1 MFLQVKDLEIGYVK
15 SNNVVH
21 GVSFTVGEGE
31 VISILGSNGA
41 GKSTILKCL
50 AGVLPQAKGEIRLG
64 DTEISSL
71 SPQERVKHGLA
82 LVPEGKRLFQRLT
95 VQQNLILGAYT
106 KKSAQF
112 REQMLDT
119 IYTMF
124 PVIGRRSSQIAGT
137 LSGGEQQMLALGRAL
152 MSEPKLLM
160 LDEPSLGIMPSLV
173 KELFNTVVQ
182 LRETMKTSILLVEQ
196 NVHKSIEVAD
206 RVYILQTGNIIQE
219 GGKELANS
227 DIMRK
232 AFLGM

>member
-21 GVSFTVGEGE
+21 GVSFNVDEGE
-31 VISILGSNGA
+31 VVSILGSNGA

-50 AGVLPQAKGEIRLG
+50 AGVLPQAGGEIRLDG
-64 DTEISSL
+64 TDIGSL
-71 SPQERVKHGLA
+71 SPQARVRHGLA
-82 LVPEGKRLFQRLT
+82 LVPEGKKLFQRLT
-95 VQQNLILGAYT
+95 VRQNLILGAYT
-106 KKSAQF
+106 RKSPQF
-112 REQMLDT
+112 REEMLDT

-152 MSEPKLLM
+152 MSQPRLLM

-173 KELFNTVVQ
+173 RDLFNTVVQ
-182 LRETMKTSILLVEQ
+182 LREKMRTSILLVEQ